1 MCANL
6 KLGQNIFGHEP
17 AVIPVAAF
25 YQRVLA
31 AWIDLFLIALLIFLL
46 RQAEPN
52 LANWFFTRSPE
63 VINGYPIWVYNHS
76 AGLVVW
82 ILYSIVMDA
91 SVLQGT
97 IGKRIVKIQ
106 VTDDS
111 YERLSLAK
119 SFQRNIFKLLSYGI
133 LGLGFLWVLID
144 SKKRSWHD
152 IFARTLVVRQNSWF
166 IRHTKQFK
174 HKVLFQNL
182 IRFKVKPLRLGTA
195 YNIA

>member
-52 LANWFFTRSPE
+52 LANWFFKRSPE

-152 IFARTLVVRQNSWF
+152 IFARTLVVRQNS
-166 IRHTKQFK
+166 
-174 HKVLFQNL
+174 
-182 IRFKVKPLRLGTA
+182 
-195 YNIA
+195 